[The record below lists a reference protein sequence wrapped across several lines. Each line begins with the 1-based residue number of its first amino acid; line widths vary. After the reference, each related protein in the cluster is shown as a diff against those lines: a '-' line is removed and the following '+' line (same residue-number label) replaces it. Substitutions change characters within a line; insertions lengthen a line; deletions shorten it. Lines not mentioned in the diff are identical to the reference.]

1 MTDPLSATEIDRIK
15 QAVEANFETQVSFV
29 QELVRAASLRGEEAA
44 VQAIVARELV
54 ERRYDVE
61 RFGVDPEAIA
71 EHPAFSPA
79 TIDYADTFNVAGM
92 KMPKSQKGKSLI
104 LNAHT
109 DVVPTADPSQWT
121 YPPFSATRDGD
132 WLYGRGAGDMKAGLV
147 ANIFAVDAIEAAG
160 FRLTGPL
167 QIQSVVDEETTG
179 NGAAAAIHRGY
190 TADAVLIPE
199 PTDEQLVFANAGV
212 IKFKITTRGV
222 PAHPRDPDSGL
233 SAIDAAIQLIGHL
246 KGLEKKWNEDR
257 HKHAGFENL
266 RNPASL
272 NVGTISG
279 GEWPSSVPFGCVFEG
294 RIGFFPGEDPWV
306 RARELED
313 SIAALVASDAR
324 LARSAP
330 TVEWVGTMQAGYRLP
345 DTSPAEEALHKAH
358 ELVRGGPLGRYI
370 MACYLDATLFAN
382 YARIP
387 ALTYGPIAENIHG
400 IDERVNL
407 PSLKRVT
414 ETIAL
419 FAASWCGIEAA

>member
-1 MTDPLSATEIDRIK
+1 MTEPLSPSEIDRIK
-15 QAVEANFETQVSFV
+15 QAVEANFETQVSFL
-29 QELVRAASLRGEEAA
+29 QDLVRSASLRGEEAE
-44 VQAIVARELV
+44 VQTMVARALV
-54 ERRYDVE
+54 DRRYDVE
-61 RFGVDPEAIA
+61 RFSVDPQAVD
-71 EHPAFSPA
+71 EHPAYSPA
-79 TIDYADTFNVAGM
+79 TIDYADTFNVSGM
-92 KMPKSQKGKSLI
+92 KMPKAQRGKSLI

-109 DVVPTADPSQWT
+109 DVVPTADPSAWT

-132 WLYGRGAGDMKAGLV
+132 WLYGRGAGDMKSGLV

-160 FRLTGPL
+160 FRLTAPL

-199 PTDEQLVFANAGV
+199 PTDEQLVFANSGV

-233 SAIDAAIQLIGHL
+233 SAIDAAIQLIAHL
-246 KGLEKKWNEDR
+246 KGLEKKWNEER
-257 HKHAGFENL
+257 HKHPGFEKL

-279 GEWPSSVPFGCVFEG
+279 GEWPSSVPFACVFEG
-294 RIGFFPGEDPWV
+294 RIGFFPGEDPWE
-306 RARELED
+306 RAKEVED
-313 SIAALVASDAR
+313 SIAALMAKDTR

-330 TVEWVGTMQAGYRLP
+330 TVEWVGTMQAGYRLA
-345 DTSPAEEALHKAH
+345 DTSPAEDALRKAH
-358 ELVRGGPLGRYI
+358 GLVHNDALGRYI

-382 YARIP
+382 HAGIP
-387 ALTYGPIAENIHG
+387 ALTYGPAAENIHG

-407 PSLKRVT
+407 SSLKRVT

-419 FAASWCGIEAA
+419 FTAGWCGIEPA